1 MTQTIKQAIKQAI
14 RDIDSMLG
22 NTNIAMIKSEHQGKL
37 KFPMYVNQQMLES
50 NLTELELS
58 VRSYNCLKRAGYSTI
73 GELVEKI
80 NGMEDLKVIRNL
92 GKKSA
97 KEIMLVL
104 MGYQFMNLSVDRKKK
119 YVDRIK
125 TLNGCE

>member
-1 MTQTIKQAIKQAI
+1 MKMTQTIKQAI

-97 KEIMLVL
+97 EEIMLVL

>member
-1 MTQTIKQAIKQAI
+1 MTQTIKQAI

>member
-1 MTQTIKQAIKQAI
+1 MTQTIKQAI

-97 KEIMLVL
+97 EEIMLVL

>member
-1 MTQTIKQAIKQAI
+1 
-14 RDIDSMLG
+14 
-22 NTNIAMIKSEHQGKL
+22 
-37 KFPMYVNQQMLES
+37 MYVNQQMLES